1 MALNDN
7 GARSLLA
14 ILITTFSIIGITI
27 ISIIFIIVSPPADRK
42 TSASQVFSGVLP
54 LYGTWVGTLL
64 AFYFAKENF
73 EAAKDA
79 FQSSSTSSDLESIPV
94 SSVVST
100 TRFFSVDEKSY
111 SEKSLGD
118 IKNELEKNNRRRL
131 PILKESGNLKYLV
144 YERDIDKYAGEQGN
158 SYDNKNLK
166 DFIEYVD
173 NNTKS
178 DLIKPVV
185 YVEKDISL
193 AKADDKRRKKD
204 GCQDIIVTENGE
216 ADSKVIGYITDRD
229 IDQFRRKV

>member
-27 ISIIFIIVSPPADRK
+27 ISIIFIIVSPPGERK

-79 FQSSSTSSDLESIPV
+79 FQTSSTSSDLESIPV
-94 SSVVST
+94 SSVIST
-100 TRFFSVDEKSY
+100 TRFFSLNEKLNAN
-111 SEKSLGD
+111 ELLGD

-131 PILKESGNLKYLV
+131 PILKESGNLKFLV

-166 DFIEYVD
+166 DFIDYID
-173 NNTKS
+173 STKS

-185 YVEKDISL
+185 YIEKNISL
-193 AKADDKRRKKD
+193 SKADDKRRKKD
-204 GCQDIIVTENGE
+204 GCHDIIVTENGE

-229 IDQFRRKV
+229 IDQFRRTV